1 MHPGRCTIPV
11 KTASLA
17 GVTYPAYRYGDRV
30 SAQKVV
36 GVLVAILVVFWVLS
50 APVTAAA
57 TVNNVLGDL
66 ASAGNSVIVFLRGV
80 TA

>member
-1 MHPGRCTIPV
+1 M
-11 KTASLA
+11 
-17 GVTYPAYRYGDRV
+17 
-30 SAQKVV
+30 
-36 GVLVAILVVFWVLS
+36 LVAILVVFWILS
-50 APVTAAA
+50 SPTTAAG